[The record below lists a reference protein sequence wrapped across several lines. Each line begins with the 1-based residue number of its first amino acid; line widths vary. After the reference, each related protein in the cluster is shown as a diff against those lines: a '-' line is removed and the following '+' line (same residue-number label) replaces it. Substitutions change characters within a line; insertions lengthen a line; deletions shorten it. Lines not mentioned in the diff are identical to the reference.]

1 MRARTFAVLLV
12 LAACR
17 FDPAYRDLPA
27 QPPPPACNVDQII
40 CQGDVLEKCNAD
52 QSAFDVVDD
61 CKSRGLVCSTSLLAC
76 ANCEPGSGS
85 CNGQVTETCKADG
98 TGYDAGATCDPTQ
111 GFACRGGDCIE
122 LCQQADQQHSNV
134 GCEYWAADLDNADVS
149 ASLNAASQQYAI
161 VVSNAE
167 PDVATNVTVDE
178 DDAPVGQ
185 PANLR
190 VVATATIPAGSLEV
204 FKLGPREV
212 DGSPDG
218 EFNTGTGTALTR
230 HAYRVRASMPIV
242 AYQFNP
248 LENVN
253 VFSNDASQLLPV
265 SALGSAGGASSY
277 LALGW
282 PQTIATSDVPSQ
294 NFGTDLRAFLAIVAT
309 RPNTHVHLQTSVRV
323 IPGGPLTNGLDKG
336 ASTDVV
342 LQPFEV
348 LNLETGEFNGDFTGS
363 AVSADQPVAVFP
375 GSEASDAPFFTTLAD
390 RACCAD
396 HLEDQLPPVH
406 TVGKRYALSRM
417 PNRSKTV
424 LAAGADIGTVDEPEL
439 YRVLAIAAGTT
450 HVTTTL
456 PAPNDAFDLAQGQD
470 VVLTAHQDFLLTAS
484 QPAIVMDVQ
493 VSQQAAGIPN
503 GLPGGDPSITYVS
516 PIEQWR
522 ADYVLLTPDKYNFD
536 FLVISAPSDAH
547 VYLDGLLLDATV
559 CDVAPGDGLTADERG
574 SPTPPYLAYR
584 CQLSFPIVDTTQNPP
599 VVLPGKQNDGAHH
612 VQADEPV
619 GVEVYGFDSFVSYAY
634 AGGTDLREIYVP

>member
-1 MRARTFAVLLV
+1 LKARLVALGLV

-27 QPPPPACNVDQII
+27 SAPPPACNAGDVI
-40 CQGDVLEKCNAD
+40 CNGDVLEKCRAD
-52 QSAFDVVDD
+52 ETGLDVLAD
-61 CKSRGLVCSTSLLAC
+61 CGSQGLVCAPTLLAC
-76 ANCEPGSGS
+76 APCAPSTGSCDGQTTELCRADGSG
-85 CNGQVTETCKADG
+85 
-98 TGYDAGATCDPTQ
+98 YDTGATCDPSQ

-149 ASLNAASQQYAI
+149 ASENAAAQQYAI

-167 PDVATNVTVDE
+167 PDVATSVTIDE
-178 DDAPVGQ
+178 DDADVGQ

-190 VVATATIPAGSLEV
+190 TVATATIPAGSLEV

-230 HAYRVRASMPIV
+230 HAYRVQSTMPIV

-248 LENVN
+248 LDNVN
-253 VFSNDASQLLPV
+253 VFSNDASQLLPE
-265 SALGSAGGASSY
+265 SALTDSSGGTSY
-277 LALGW
+277 VVDGW

-294 NFGTDLRAFLAIVAT
+294 NFGVDLRAFVAIVAT
-309 RPNTHVHLQTSVRV
+309 RPDTHVHLQTTARV
-323 IPGGPLTNGLDKG
+323 IPGGPLTNGLEAGD
-336 ASTDVV
+336 STDVT

-348 LNLETGEFNGDFTGS
+348 LNLETGGFNADFTGTTITAS
-363 AVSADQPVAVFP
+363 PPVAVFP
-375 GSEASDAPFFTTLAD
+375 GSEASDAPFYTTLAD
-390 RACCAD
+390 RYCCAD
-396 HLEDQLPPVH
+396 HLEEQLPPVH

-417 PNRSKTV
+417 PSRTKVV
-424 LAAGADIGTVDEPEL
+424 LAAGADIGVIDEPEL
-439 YRVLAIAAGTT
+439 YRVLAVATGTT

-456 PAPNDAFDLAQGQD
+456 PAPQDAFDLAQGQD
-470 VVLTAHQDFLLTAS
+470 MVLVAHQDFLLTAS
-484 QPAIVMDVQ
+484 QAAIVMDVQ
-493 VSQQAAGIPN
+493 VSQEAAGVPN

-547 VYLDGLLLDATV
+547 VYIDGELVDDTV
-559 CDVAPGDGLTADERG
+559 CDVGPGDGLTADERG
-574 SPTPPYLAYR
+574 SPTPPYLSYR
-584 CQLSFPIVDTTQNPP
+584 CQLSFPLIDTTQNPP

-619 GVEVYGFDSFVSYAY
+619 GVVVYGFDSYVSYAY
-634 AGGTDLREIYVP
+634 AGGTDLKEIFVP